1 MSKNK
6 KAKTEQPAKLRKRRQ
21 PNPWKGRDIRWEKLD
36 NTARLFPVIAGE
48 GMTSVYRIS
57 VTLSEQVDPAV
68 LQQALDMVLPRFQ
81 GFDLRLRS
89 GLFWHYFEE
98 NGKRAPRVQL
108 EGRFPCRYIRPNRNN
123 NYMFRVTYYNCR
135 INLEVFHVLTDGMG
149 GVNFIRELC
158 YQYLRLKHPQLHER
172 MGDALSADTSLNRED
187 SFIKNYRQK
196 AKRGYESKRAYLL
209 RGEHLPD
216 GALGVMHGYTEL
228 AELKALCKGKGL
240 TINEY
245 LVACFIWGVYT
256 ECLNYG
262 PSAKP
267 IRVAVPVNL
276 RPYFNSITSKNFFVP
291 VSVEFK
297 PQRLDH
303 SFEEVCAAV
312 RTSLKSQLDREHL
325 ERLISYNVA
334 SEKKLWARL
343 APLPLKRVIMRRVY
357 NISALA
363 NTSTLTNI
371 GNISFDGE
379 YSPYIKGFH
388 AFLPTSKGQP
398 VRGTVCSYNGRL
410 IFTFSY
416 NIKDTSA
423 QRGFFRQLSRDGLR
437 VELESNGV
445 NYE

>member
-6 KAKTEQPAKLRKRRQ
+6 NIQKNNERKGRQ
-21 PNPWKGRDIRWEKLD
+21 PWPWKGRDIRWEKLD
-36 NTARLFPVIAGE
+36 NTAHLFPVIAGE
-48 GMTSVYRIS
+48 EMTSVYRIS
-57 VTLSEQVDPAV
+57 ITLSEEIDPEL
-68 LQQALDMVLPRFQ
+68 LQQALDTVLPRFQ

-89 GLFWHYFEE
+89 GFFWNYFEE

-123 NYMFRVTYYNCR
+123 NYLFRVSYYRCR

-158 YQYLRLKHPQLHER
+158 YQYLRLKHPELHAQK
-172 MGDALSADTSLNRED
+172 GDALSADTSLNRED
-187 SFIKNYRQK
+187 SFIKNYRQE
-196 AKRGYESKRAYLL
+196 AKRGYHSQKAYLL
-209 RGEHLPD
+209 KGERLPD
-216 GALGVMHGYTEL
+216 GELGVMHGYTEL
-228 AELKALCKGKGL
+228 DALKALCREKGL

-245 LVACFIWGVYT
+245 LVACFVWSVYT
-256 ECLNYG
+256 ECLNFS
-262 PSAKP
+262 PCAKP

-297 PQRLDH
+297 PGREGQI
-303 SFEEVCAAV
+303 FEEICAAV
-312 RTSLKSQLDREHL
+312 QQSLKSQLNREHL
-325 ERLISYNVA
+325 EKLMSYNVA
-334 SEKKLWARL
+334 SQKKLWARF
-343 APLPLKRVIMRRVY
+343 ASLPLKGIIMRQVY
-357 NISALA
+357 KVSALA

-371 GNISFDGE
+371 GVIAFEDE
-379 YSPYIKGFH
+379 YKPYIKAFH

-398 VRGTVCSYNGRL
+398 VRSTVCSYDGRL

-416 NIKDTSA
+416 NIKDTSV
-423 QRGFFRQLSRDGLR
+423 QRGFFRRLSQDGLN

-445 NYE
+445 SYE

>member
-6 KAKTEQPAKLRKRRQ
+6 KPKTEKPKKLRQ

-48 GMTSVYRIS
+48 DMTSVYRIS
-57 VTLSEQVDPAV
+57 VTLSEEIDPSL
-68 LQQALDMVLPRFQ
+68 LQQALDTVLPRFQ

-123 NYMFRVTYYNCR
+123 NYMFRVTYYKCR

-149 GVNFIRELC
+149 GLNFIRELC

-187 SFIKNYRQK
+187 SFIKHYRQK
-196 AKRGYESKRAYLL
+196 AKRGYQSKRAYLL
-209 RGEHLPD
+209 KGERLPD

-228 AELKALCKGKGL
+228 NALKALCREKGL

-256 ECLNYG
+256 ECLNRQ
-262 PSAKP
+262 PSGKP

-276 RPYFNSITSKNFFVP
+276 RPYFNSNTSKNFFVP
-291 VSVEFK
+291 VSVEFC
-297 PQRLDH
+297 PEHSEH
-303 SFEEVCAAV
+303 SFEDICAAV
-312 RTSLKSQLDREHL
+312 KESLKGQLDKEHL

-343 APLPLKRVIMRRVY
+343 APLPLKRIIMRHVY
-357 NISALA
+357 NVSALA
-363 NTSTLTNI
+363 NTTTLTNI
-371 GNISFDGE
+371 GSISFDSE

-388 AFLPTSKGQP
+388 AFLPTSKGQG
-398 VRGTVCSYNGRL
+398 VRSTVCSFDGRL

-423 QRGFFRQLSRDGLR
+423 QRGFFRRMSADGLQ

-445 NYE
+445 SYE

>member
-6 KAKTEQPAKLRKRRQ
+6 NIQKNNERKGRQ
-21 PNPWKGRDIRWEKLD
+21 PWPWKGRDIRWEKLD
-36 NTARLFPVIAGE
+36 NTAHLFPVIAGE
-48 GMTSVYRIS
+48 EMTSVYRIS
-57 VTLSEQVDPAV
+57 ITLSEEIDPKL
-68 LQQALDMVLPRFQ
+68 LQQALDTVLPRFQ

-89 GLFWHYFEE
+89 GFFWNYFEE

-123 NYMFRVTYYNCR
+123 NYLFRVSYYRCR

-158 YQYLRLKHPQLHER
+158 YQYLRLKHPELHAQK
-172 MGDALSADTSLNRED
+172 GDALSADTSLNRED

-196 AKRGYESKRAYLL
+196 AKRGYHSQKAYLL
-209 RGEHLPD
+209 KGERLPD
-216 GALGVMHGYTEL
+216 GELGVMHGYTEL
-228 AELKALCKGKGL
+228 DALKALCREKGL

-245 LVACFIWGVYT
+245 LVACFVWSVYT
-256 ECLNYG
+256 ECLNSS
-262 PSAKP
+262 PCSKP

-297 PQRLDH
+297 PGREGQ
-303 SFEEVCAAV
+303 SFEEICAAV
-312 RTSLKSQLDREHL
+312 QQSLKSQLNREHL
-325 ERLISYNVA
+325 EKLMSYNVA
-334 SEKKLWARL
+334 SQKKLWARF
-343 APLPLKRVIMRRVY
+343 APLPLKGIIMRQVY
-357 NISALA
+357 KVSALA

-371 GNISFDGE
+371 GVIAFEDE
-379 YSPYIKGFH
+379 YKPYIKAFH

-398 VRGTVCSYNGRL
+398 VRSTVCSYDGRL

-416 NIKDTSA
+416 NIKDTSV
-423 QRGFFRQLSRDGLR
+423 QRGFFRRLSQDGLN

-445 NYE
+445 SYE